1 MQNDERLGAMSAAKL
16 VGVSVATLRRWV
28 AGGSFP
34 APVVLGP
41 HTSFWSRP
49 AVEQWLRDRGVKVE
63 GVCNERRIPLVLR
76 GCCSPRSRAPRGS
89 VHS

>member
-1 MQNDERLGAMSAAKL
+1 MQGNERLGATSAAKL

-41 HTSFWSRP
+41 RTSYWSRP
-49 AVEQWLRDRGVKVE
+49 AVEHWLRERGVKVH
-63 GVCNERRIPLVLR
+63 G
-76 GCCSPRSRAPRGS
+76 GAQ
-89 VHS
+89 